1 MSVKMGN
8 QSVLSA
14 HGDETLANGTLS
26 AMQLSEKVGA
36 LNLTIMLVDHDVYLK
51 LPPSLNTFGK
61 PWTKA
66 TVGSANPILKQ
77 LASSISSVQQSVSL
91 SQYESL
97 AQAAVSVEA
106 VGTEQV
112 NGTTA
117 THYSLI
123 VDVTKIHSEAITEEM
138 KKTLAAAGVTRIPI
152 DIWLDEQGRPQ
163 KLTERI
169 TVQGQVTAFDFRLSR
184 LNEPVTIAAPPA
196 SQVSTP

>member
-14 HGDETLANGTLS
+14 HGDETLAHGTLS
-26 AMQLSEKVGA
+26 AMQLGEKVGA

-61 PWTKA
+61 PWAKA

-77 LASSISSVQQSVSL
+77 LASSISSVQQSASL
-91 SQYESL
+91 SQYES
-97 AQAAVSVEA
+97 AQAAVSVKA

-117 THYSLI
+117 THYSA
-123 VDVTKIHSEAITEEM
+123 V
-138 KKTLAAAGVTRIPI
+138 
-152 DIWLDEQGRPQ
+152 
-163 KLTERI
+163 
-169 TVQGQVTAFDFRLSR
+169 
-184 LNEPVTIAAPPA
+184 PVGT
-196 SQVSTP
+196 